1 MEVPKM
7 DGLLQS
13 YTNASHQNQFCRKKR
28 TNFFVTFFFLK
39 CYIVERGKNAGGKS
53 GQKGSCRCRISE
65 RGKTDMDNELFMKLY
80 GAYQKE
86 LYLYLYSL
94 CRNRHQA
101 EDLLHET
108 FLKALLALPDGH
120 TNMRAWLYMVA
131 RNLFYNQQKKKS
143 REILMEEQDYF
154 PEKKTDEDLFEKILE
169 EENRRMLYQAIRRLE
184 IKKREIIQMQYFGG
198 MSQKEIAAVLHITPE
213 NVRVLAYRA
222 KKELKKYLEKEG
234 VK

>member
-28 TNFFVTFFFLK
+28 TNFFVTFFLLR

-65 RGKTDMDNELFMKLY
+65 RGKTDVDNELFMKLY